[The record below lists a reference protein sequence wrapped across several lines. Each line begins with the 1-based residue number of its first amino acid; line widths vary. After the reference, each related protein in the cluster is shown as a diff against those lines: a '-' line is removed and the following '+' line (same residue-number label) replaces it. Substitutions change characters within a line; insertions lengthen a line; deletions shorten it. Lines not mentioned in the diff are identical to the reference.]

1 MCLEVVQKV
10 SSLYASKCF
19 QGDALKNAFFQK
31 LSSDL
36 YIYIQGIDARGRENG
51 GNSHDRNFKDR
62 DLNDTA
68 F

>member
-1 MCLEVVQKV
+1 MGLGCLPAPNI
-10 SSLYASKCF
+10 YT
-19 QGDALKNAFFQK
+19 GDRR
-31 LSSDL
+31 S
-36 YIYIQGIDARGRENG
+36 GRENG